1 MKANSDRRSTM
12 RNRQQGITLM
22 GLIAVGVILIF
33 VALLGMKLVP
43 SYIEYG
49 AVKKALAGIAV
60 DTRGRNPSVADLR
73 RAFENRSA
81 IDDINSVKA
90 NDLEISKQG
99 NEYLVSA
106 AWRREIPLFA
116 NLGIY
121 IDFTASTRN

>member
-22 GLIAVGVILIF
+22 GLIALGVILIF

-49 AVKKALAGIAV
+49 SVKKALAGIAV
-60 DTRGRNPSVADLR
+60 DTRGRNASVADIR
-73 RAFENRSA
+73 RAFDNRSA

-90 NDLEISKQG
+90 NDLEISKEG

>member
-1 MKANSDRRSTM
+1 MRS
-12 RNRQQGITLM
+12 RQQGITLM
-22 GLIAVGVILIF
+22 GLIVGAVVLIF
-33 VALLGMKLVP
+33 AAVLAMKLVP
-43 SYIEYG
+43 AYIEFYS
-49 AVKKALAGIAV
+49 VKKALAGIAV
-60 DTRGRNPSVADLR
+60 DTRGRSTSVADIR
-73 RAFENRSA
+73 RLFEGRSA

-90 NDLEISKQG
+90 NDLEISKEG